1 MAFSTKPLNNFD
13 EEIIKKINLIVKQFR
28 KLSLPLTLFNDNN
41 IRYNRRKFSNNNPIN
56 QITNVIKLCFGF
68 NNKCILINI
77 IEGVYANIIS
87 V

>member
-1 MAFSTKPLNNFD
+1 MVENFP
-13 EEIIKKINLIVKQFR
+13 K
-28 KLSLPLTLFNDNN
+28 
-41 IRYNRRKFSNNNPIN
+41 NNNPIN

-77 IEGVYANIIS
+77 EGVYANIIS